1 MSSSHF
7 TWFDAAGVNHQYTY
21 VAANVVVT
29 TGLVLFALA
38 SRAAL
43 GSGEKALVPAGGLSI
58 KGFSET
64 LVEYIDDLVSSV
76 LGEGTRRYV
85 PLFGSIFFFVIMNN
99 IFGLIPGM
107 TAATSNIN
115 AALAIGIFSFL
126 VYNYMGLKHGG
137 WHYIAHFAGP
147 VWWLAWLMIPIE
159 IISHVIRPFS
169 LGIRL
174 SVNMT
179 ADHSILS
186 TFIDLTKVVV
196 PVIFY
201 GLGTFVSFIQAL
213 VFTMLSMVYVA
224 LATADDH

>member
-1 MSSSHF
+1 MSNSHF
-7 TWFDAAGVNHQYTY
+7 TWFDAAGIDHHYTY

-29 TGLVLFALA
+29 TGLVLFAVA
-38 SRAAL
+38 ARAAL
-43 GSGEKALVPAGGLSI
+43 GSGEKALVPAGGFGI
-58 KGFSET
+58 KGIAEALT
-64 LVEYIDDLVSSV
+64 EYIDELVSSV
-76 LGEGTRRYV
+76 LGAGSRGYV

-99 IFGLIPGM
+99 LFSLVPGM

-126 VYNYMGLKHGG
+126 VYNVMGVIKGG
-137 WHYIAHFAGP
+137 WHYLAHFAGP
-147 VWWLAWLMIPIE
+147 VWWLAWLMLPIE
-159 IISHVIRPFS
+159 IISHMIRPFS

-179 ADHSILS
+179 ADHAVLG
-186 TFIDLTKVVV
+186 TFIDMTKVVI

-201 GLGTFVSFIQAL
+201 GMGTFVSFIQAL

>member
-1 MSSSHF
+1 MSNSHF
-7 TWFDAAGVNHQYTY
+7 TWFDAAGVDHHYTY
-21 VAANVVVT
+21 VAANVTVT
-29 TGLVLFALA
+29 AILVAFSLA
-38 SRAAL
+38 ARASL
-43 GSGEKALVPAGGLSI
+43 GSGEKALVPAGRFNV
-58 KGFSET
+58 KGIAET
-64 LVEYIDDLVSSV
+64 LVEYMDDLVTGV
-76 LGEGTRRYV
+76 LGPGTRAYV

-99 IFGLIPGM
+99 LFGLIPGM

-115 AALAIGIFSFL
+115 AALAIGIFSFI
-126 VYNYMGLKHGG
+126 VYNIMGLKAGG
-137 WHYIAHFAGP
+137 WHYLAHFAGP

-179 ADHSILS
+179 ADHAILG

-224 LATADDH
+224 MATADDH

>member
-1 MSSSHF
+1 MSNSHF
-7 TWFDAAGVNHQYTY
+7 TWFDAAGVAPQYTY
-21 VAANVVVT
+21 VAANIVVT
-29 TGLVLFALA
+29 TLLVGFSLA
-38 SRAAL
+38 ARAAL
-43 GSGEKALVPAGGLSI
+43 GAGEKALVPSGTLNI

-64 LVEYIDDLVSSV
+64 LVEYIDDLVTGV
-76 LGEGTRRYV
+76 LGAGTRNYV

-99 IFGLIPGM
+99 LFGLIPGM

-115 AALAIGIFSFL
+115 AALAIGAFSFI
-126 VYNYMGLKHGG
+126 VYNVMGVKQGG

-159 IISHVIRPFS
+159 IISHFIRPFS

-179 ADHSILS
+179 ADHAILG

-224 LATADDH
+224 MATADDH

>member
-1 MSSSHF
+1 MSNSHF
-7 TWFDAAGVNHQYTY
+7 TWFDAAGIDSHYTY

-29 TGLVLFALA
+29 TGLVLFGIAA
-38 SRAAL
+38 RVAL
-43 GSGEKALVPAGGLSI
+43 GTGEKALVPAGHFGI
-58 KGFSET
+58 RGVAET
-64 LVEYIDDLVSSV
+64 LTEYIDELVSSV
-76 LGEGTRRYV
+76 LGAGARNYV

-99 IFGLIPGM
+99 LFSLIPGM

-115 AALAIGIFSFL
+115 AALAIGILSFL
-126 VYNYMGLKHGG
+126 VYNVMGVIKGG
-137 WHYIAHFAGP
+137 WHYLAHFAGP
-147 VWWLAWLMIPIE
+147 VWWLAWLMLPIE
-159 IISHVIRPFS
+159 IISHIIRPFS

-179 ADHSILS
+179 ADHAVLG
-186 TFIDLTKVVV
+186 TFIDMTKVVI

-201 GLGTFVSFIQAL
+201 GMGTFVSFIQAL